1 MEVTQE
7 AWMKEGIV
15 CKLVDFGE
23 SRAALQQT
31 ATLCHTRTNNL
42 ECGTIV
48 YMAPELIAS
57 GNQPFSIDQL
67 KGCDVWAL
75 GMIIFML
82 INPDL
87 QHPFEP
93 ELDQLPQK
101 NFECA
106 KKELATRL
114 LQKVKPI
121 YSNKYS
127 AFQATV
133 WMEMENI
140 FTECTRF
147 CPADRPSVSQIV
159 KLLQERKILPPGRRY
174 ILLTVSQSTAVECHD
189 KLVAAGAVPLDNVSH
204 DATNSC
210 AFLSVIITDLFLA
223 EHRPALGADKWKML
237 AKEIE
242 NSILTS
248 PCRFNPLR
256 NIQQMYDVEEAC
268 VILRNAKI
276 VTRKFELR
284 EELLTPHEVFT
295 KKGRDALM
303 QGVQALYTGDNE
315 TRIGIY
321 TCGGY
326 IFVIGCQSN
335 QMFLVDTHPISE
347 QLGGDGNGLL
357 KVHLANDPTTPV
369 QLCAWIWKRL
379 HHSGVSDKALQSLI
393 IFKEPLR

>member
-42 ECGTIV
+42 ERGTIV

-57 GNQPFSIDQL
+57 GSQPFSIDQL

-159 KLLQERKILPPGRRY
+159 KLLRERNIPPPGCRY
-174 ILLTVSQSTAVECHD
+174 IPLTVSQSTAVECHD
-189 KLVAAGAVPLDNVSH
+189 KLIAAGAVPLDNVSH

-237 AKEIE
+237 VKEID
-242 NSILTS
+242 NIILTS

-284 EELLTPHEVFT
+284 EELLTPRGIHQERT
-295 KKGRDALM
+295 RCPDARSTSSLHRR
-303 QGVQALYTGDNE
+303 QQDKNWNLHLWG
-315 TRIGIY
+315 
-321 TCGGY
+321 
-326 IFVIGCQSN
+326 
-335 QMFLVDTHPISE
+335 
-347 QLGGDGNGLL
+347 
-357 KVHLANDPTTPV
+357 VHLCYWLPIKPDV
-369 QLCAWIWKRL
+369 SRG
-379 HHSGVSDKALQSLI
+379 HSSHFRTI
-393 IFKEPLR
+393 RR